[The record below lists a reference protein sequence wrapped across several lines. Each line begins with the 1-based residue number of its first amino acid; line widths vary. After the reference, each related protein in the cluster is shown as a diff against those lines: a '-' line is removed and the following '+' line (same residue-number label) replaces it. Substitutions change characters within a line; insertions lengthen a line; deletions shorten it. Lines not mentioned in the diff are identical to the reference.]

1 MQLNTITTT
10 ILGSI
15 VIIGLFGYQ
24 LNSYFDIKLEYYSP
38 YQDYERKWDDSWN
51 AKLKKLSPVKRINH
65 LEYTKLSRKEI
76 LFIERF
82 LEEELVNYNHMFRSR
97 GLVQSLL
104 DQYCHNVDIPSC
116 GNYLNRYLNRAA
128 NYRLAGRYVSSL
140 NEDSLTKSIKGSL
153 IPDRFYFALNKVEG
167 SPAKLK
173 NFSDDWRMYLTF
185 LLNKFNPEIKFRFH
199 ANGNIVILNTGILVI
214 PPALDVVVNLI
225 KFADIIQCDFDCSFE
240 TNEINGTVR
249 VKRISKT
256 YFSMNKSKEIKIKVE
271 DGSVLEILP
280 WLGKYGVI

>member
-1 MQLNTITTT
+1 MKLSTRITT
-10 ILGSI
+10 LVSV
-15 VIIGLFGYQ
+15 VIIGFVLYQ
-24 LNSYFDIKLEYYSP
+24 YSTYLA
-38 YQDYERKWDDSWN
+38 YQAYENKWGSSWES
-51 AKLKKLSPVKRINH
+51 KLKKLSSIKRINH
-65 LEYTKLSRKEI
+65 LEYTELSRKEI

-82 LEEELVNYNHMFRSR
+82 LEEELADYNHMFRSR
-97 GLVQSLL
+97 GLVQRFL

-153 IPDRFYFALNKVEG
+153 VPDRFYFALNKVEG
-167 SPAKLK
+167 SPTKLK

-214 PPALDVVVNLI
+214 PPALDVMVNLI
-225 KFADIIQCDFDCSFE
+225 KFAAIIQCDFDCSFE

-256 YFSMNKSKEIKIKVE
+256 YFSMAKSKEIKIKVE
-271 DGSVLEILP
+271 DGSVLQILP
-280 WLGKYGVI
+280 WLEEDGAI